1 MTQKHKNLQRLK
13 LDMTAGREA
22 SLERREDTADYTY
35 TTPGTLRIVA
45 TANGVEFATPR
56 AKLIEEADRA
66 IRADLID
73 FPKALA
79 AYEALS
85 HDSEAIANWDMAN
98 YITVRKLGYND
109 HGRVH
114 SWVTGAA
121 SLAILELLLEN
132 GVRGDVLESGTGDV
146 DDTYLVVLIGT
157 MLHDIGN
164 QVHRQAHESFG
175 VVLAMPILE
184 RLLTP
189 IYSDVALRTKI
200 RGFILHSINCH
211 DLNPAPLTLEGGIT
225 AVADGT
231 DITKGRGRKAFALG
245 KVDIHSVGALA
256 VDQVVISRGT
266 DKPIEINVSMNNSA
280 GIFQVEETLAKKVIN
295 SPIAKYIN
303 LTAATE
309 NSSLDDHRIVH
320 QVRLEGKGF
329 VKLEP

>member
-1 MTQKHKNLQRLK
+1 MTQKHKNPQRLK

-22 SLERREDTADYTY
+22 SLERTDQSEY
-35 TTPGTLRIVA
+35 TTPGT
-45 TANGVEFATPR
+45 NGVEFATPR
-56 AKLIEEADRA
+56 AKLIEEADHA
-66 IRADLID
+66 IRNDLMD

-79 AYEALS
+79 AYDALS
-85 HDSEAIANWDMAN
+85 HDIEALANWDMAN

-114 SWVTGAA
+114 AWVTGAA
-121 SLAILELLLEN
+121 SLAILELLLET

-164 QVHRQAHESFG
+164 QVHRNAHEAFG
-175 VVLAMPILE
+175 VMLAMPILE
-184 RLLTP
+184 RLLAP
-189 IYSDVALRTKI
+189 IYADVALRTKI

-295 SPIAKYIN
+295 SPIAKYVN
-303 LTAATE
+303 LTATTE
-309 NSSLDDHRIVH
+309 NGSEQDHRIVH

-329 VKLEP
+329 VKLESS

>member
-1 MTQKHKNLQRLK
+1 MTQKHNNSQRLK

-22 SLERREDTADYTY
+22 SLERTEGSQF
-35 TTPGTLRIVA
+35 TTPGT
-45 TANGVEFATPR
+45 NGVEFATPR

-66 IRADLID
+66 IRTDLLR

-85 HDSEAIANWDMAN
+85 HDSEALANWDMAN

-114 SWVTGAA
+114 AWVTGAA
-121 SLAILELLLEN
+121 SLAILELLLET

-146 DDTYLVVLIGT
+146 DDTYLVVIIGT
-157 MLHDIGN
+157 MLHDMGN
-164 QVHRQAHESFG
+164 QVHRNAHEAFG
-175 VVLAMPILE
+175 VMLAMPILE

-189 IYSDVALRTKI
+189 IYADVGLRTKI

-256 VDQVVISRGT
+256 VDQVVIARGT

-295 SPIAKYIN
+295 SPIAKYVN
-303 LTAATE
+303 LTATTE
-309 NSSLDDHRIVH
+309 NGSDQDHRIVH

-329 VKLEP
+329 VKLEG